1 MSTLIIDQF
10 TTPPS
15 LFHVL
20 ILEGQSQYGA
30 NNRFALDLDQALQA
44 RGHQVTRA
52 HFDDATFNDVIINAL
67 QGGGTPLSLIIS
79 FNGIA
84 KELTINDTPLSQL
97 LNIPCI
103 NYFVDH
109 PMKQYSRADL
119 PIEQHINTYVDE
131 AHVGF
136 AKQFLSQHFNGLSG
150 CLKHAGVQLKS
161 AKKPIAYEK
170 RDHQILVAG
179 SYKPFDACW
188 ADLTFEGTPVLTQ
201 LLQTIVEAQIDD
213 PETPMG
219 SRFLSAFEQA
229 GMNTALLDNTLL
241 LQLFLRVERAVEMHF
256 RGGFIQAA
264 EDLPLLIAGN
274 GWEKFKKPS
283 KAWQMVGAQQFDW
296 LLEKIQQVKLVWSQ
310 VYCFTQGGHER
321 IFYAQ
326 ANGTAVACDDMPW
339 LRETYDDE
347 KEALLIAP
355 NDFTA
360 GVEKIGYW
368 LNEQPTKKL
377 EALAKGG
384 QAVCL
389 ANHTWQHR
397 VLEIESWVEQY
408 TAYQTLLHPKEYGVF

>member
-1 MSTLIIDQF
+1 MTTLIIDQF
-10 TTPPS
+10 TTPPR

-20 ILEGQSQYGA
+20 ILEGESQYGA

-44 RGHQVTRA
+44 RGHQVTRIHLA
-52 HFDDATFNDVIINAL
+52 SPSLEKTILSAI
-67 QGGGTPLSLIIS
+67 QGGDEKPVNLIIS

-84 KELTINDTPLSQL
+84 KELTLNNSTLSEL

-109 PMKQYSRADL
+109 PMKQYARADL

-136 AKQFLSQHFNGLSG
+136 AKQFLSQHFTGLSG
-150 CLKHAGVQLKS
+150 CLKHAGAQIKA

-170 RDHQILVAG
+170 RDHLILVAG

-188 ADLTFEGTPVLTQ
+188 ADLTFSDNSVLTQ
-201 LLQTIVEAQIDD
+201 LLQTIVEAQIED

-229 GMNTALLDNTLL
+229 GMSTALLDKDLF
-241 LQLFLRVERAVEMHF
+241 LQLFLRVERCVEMHF

-283 KAWQMVGAQQFDW
+283 KAWQVVGAQQFDW

-347 KEALLIAP
+347 KEAILISP
-355 NDFTA
+355 YNLQA
-360 GVEKIGYW
+360 GAEKVGRW
-368 LNEQPTKKL
+368 LNESPQKL
-377 EALAKGG
+377 ATLAKAG

-389 ANHTWQHR
+389 ASHTWQHR

>member
-1 MSTLIIDQF
+1 MSALIIDQF
-10 TTPPS
+10 TTPPC

-52 HFDDATFNDVIINAL
+52 HFDDANFNEVIINTI

-84 KELTINDTPLSQL
+84 KELTINDTTLSQL

-136 AKQFLSQHFNGLSG
+136 AKQFLSQQFTGLSG
-150 CLKHAGVQLKS
+150 CLKHAGAQLK
-161 AKKPIAYEK
+161 ATKKPKAYEK

-188 ADLTFEGTPVLTQ
+188 ADLIFDGTPVLTQ
-201 LLQTIVEAQIDD
+201 LLQTIVEAQIED

-229 GMNTALLDNTLL
+229 GMSTALLDKDLF
-241 LQLFLRVERAVEMHF
+241 LQLFLRVERCVEMHF

-283 KAWQMVGAQQFDW
+283 KAWQVVGAQQFDW

-326 ANGTAVACDDMPW
+326 ANGTVVACDDMPW

-347 KEALLIAP
+347 KEAILISP
-355 NDFTA
+355 YNLQA
-360 GVEKIGYW
+360 GAEKVGRW
-368 LNEQPTKKL
+368 LNESPQKL
-377 EALAKGG
+377 AAIAKAG

>member
-1 MSTLIIDQF
+1 MMTALVIDQF
-10 TTPPS
+10 NAPPR
-15 LFHVL
+15 LHHVL

-30 NNRFALDLDQALQA
+30 NNRFALDLDQALHA
-44 RGHQVTRA
+44 RGHQVTRT
-52 HFDDATFNDVIINAL
+52 HFDDATFNDIIINAI

-84 KELTINDTPLSQL
+84 KELTINDTTLSQL

-131 AHVGF
+131 AHVDF
-136 AKQFLSQHFNGLSG
+136 ANRFLNQQFTGLSG
-150 CLKHAGVQLKS
+150 CLKHAG
-161 AKKPIAYEK
+161 AKVPSSKKAIPYEK

-188 ADLTFEGTPVLTQ
+188 ADLTFDDTPVLTQ
-201 LLQTIVEAQIDD
+201 LLQTIVEAQIED

-229 GMNTALLDNTLL
+229 GMTTTLL
-241 LQLFLRVERAVEMHF
+241 NKDLFLQLFLRVERAVEMHF

-264 EDLPLLIAGN
+264 AELPLIIAGN
-274 GWEKFKKPS
+274 GWEQLKKPS
-283 KAWQMVGAQQFDW
+283 KAWEVVGAQPFDW

-310 VYCFTQGGHER
+310 VYCFTHGGHER

-347 KEALLIAP
+347 KAAILISP
-355 NDFTA
+355 YNLQA
-360 GVEKIGYW
+360 GAEKVGRW
-368 LNEQPTKKL
+368 LNESPKKL
-377 EALAKGG
+377 EAIAKAG

-389 ANHTWQHR
+389 GNHTWHQR
-397 VLEIESWVEQY
+397 VLSIEAWVEQY
-408 TAYQTLLHPKEYGVF
+408 HAYQTLLHPKEYGIF